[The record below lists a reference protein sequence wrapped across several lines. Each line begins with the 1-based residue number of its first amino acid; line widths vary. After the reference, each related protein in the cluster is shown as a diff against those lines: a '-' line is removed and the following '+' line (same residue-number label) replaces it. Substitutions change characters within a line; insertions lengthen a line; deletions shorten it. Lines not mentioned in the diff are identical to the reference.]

1 MSIANKPECAT
12 STYGQTG
19 ISSCFID
26 IGKITGII
34 MSPKGAVLTEANMA
48 TQAAYKAALLAK
60 TLLNDQESRYYPVFA
75 VGDMEDTSTSAT
87 PFTYPYGQVRKM
99 ANGKYILT
107 FTFAD
112 GGLCRHLQLAKNND
126 KEFDFYLVDANNQI
140 IGCFSGADQ
149 KGLTGNAETMDFT
162 FATAGGDPTKYK
174 LMLTLDRPE
183 ELNTAGVVCV
193 VPMGSTNKPEDIFKG
208 LLDVNLVHQ
217 GTLTAAQATFKV
229 YTNCGNI
236 DITSKFG
243 DAWEASP
250 QLWTAVKA
258 GAAVTIT
265 SITYDAVA
273 KTVTLAFTESGSI
286 DFGLVGPAL
295 LAVGGIGGTAGQLG
309 YECPIA
315 TTCVI
320 PAP

>member
-1 MSIANKPECAT
+1 MSIANKPLCAT
-12 STYGQTG
+12 TGYGNTG
-19 ISSCFID
+19 ISSCNID
-26 IGKITGII
+26 IAKITGII
-34 MSPKGAVLTEANMA
+34 LSPKGAVLTEANMA
-48 TQAAYKAALLAK
+48 SQAAYKAALLAK
-60 TLLNDQESRYYPVFA
+60 TLLNDTEARYYPVFA
-75 VGDMEDTSTSAT
+75 VGDMEDTSTAAT
-87 PFTYPYGQVRKM
+87 NFTYPYGQVKKSQS
-99 ANGKYILT
+99 GKYILT

-126 KEFDFYLVDANNQI
+126 KEFDFYLVDANNQV
-140 IGCFSGADQ
+140 IGCYSGVDQ

-208 LLDVNLVHQ
+208 LLDVHLEHQ
-217 GTLTAAQATFKV
+217 GALTAGQAKFKIF
-229 YTNCGNI
+229 TDCGNI

-243 DAWEASP
+243 DTWEDAA
-250 QLWTAVKA
+250 LFTAVKA
-258 GAAVTIT
+258 GVAVTI
-265 SITYDAVA
+265 SSVTYDSVA
-273 KTVTLAFTESGSI
+273 KTVTLAFTNSGSI
-286 DFGLVGPAL
+286 DFGLAGPTE
-295 LAVGGIGGTAGQLG
+295 LAAAGIGGSAGQLG

-315 TTCVI
+315 TTAVI